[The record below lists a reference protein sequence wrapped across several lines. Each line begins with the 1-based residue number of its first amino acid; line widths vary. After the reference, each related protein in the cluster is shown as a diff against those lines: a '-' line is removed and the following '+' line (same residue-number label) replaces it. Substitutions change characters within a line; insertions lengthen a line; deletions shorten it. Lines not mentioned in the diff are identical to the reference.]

1 VLGGVRGA
9 SIFMSER
16 KPVLDLVSRLHE
28 EIGKCFENTRPLTVQ
43 EAMVGAFKLLSNAR
57 G

>member
-1 VLGGVRGA
+1 
-9 SIFMSER
+9 
-16 KPVLDLVSRLHE
+16 VLDLVSRLHE